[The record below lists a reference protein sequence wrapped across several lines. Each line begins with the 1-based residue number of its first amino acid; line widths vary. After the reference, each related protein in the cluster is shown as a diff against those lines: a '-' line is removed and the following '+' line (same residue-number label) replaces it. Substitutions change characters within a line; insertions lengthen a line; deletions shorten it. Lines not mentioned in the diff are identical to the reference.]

1 MKKVLLLLLIAISS
15 ISAVVGREP
24 LTPEEI
30 IERFASKEAEF
41 SAVWQKYTYRQNILF
56 EVLDALGNPREQKDI
71 QLEVYFTND
80 GKRETRIIHDRGHLQ
95 SFMITQEDLADAIHH
110 QPFVLTTEELPYYK
124 IKYKGE
130 EQVDEINTY
139 VFDVKPRKVKS
150 GKRYFKGRIWVD
162 DLDLQIVKTRGKIVP
177 DYRITSS
184 RNLKRSASRWMEPTG
199 FRSDQSR

>member
-110 QPFVLTTEELPYYK
+110 QPFVLTTEELPLLQDQ
-124 IKYKGE
+124 I
-130 EQVDEINTY
+130 Q
-139 VFDVKPRKVKS
+139 
-150 GKRYFKGRIWVD
+150 GR
-162 DLDLQIVKTRGKIVP
+162 G
-177 DYRITSS
+177 
-184 RNLKRSASRWMEPTG
+184 TG
-199 FRSDQSR
+199 G